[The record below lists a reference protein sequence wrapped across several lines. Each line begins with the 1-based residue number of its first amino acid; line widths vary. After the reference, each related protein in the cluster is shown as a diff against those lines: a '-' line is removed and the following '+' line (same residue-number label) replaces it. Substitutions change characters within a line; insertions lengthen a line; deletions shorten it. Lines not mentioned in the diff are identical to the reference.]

1 MTRSIFVDS
10 RDRISGTPSDF
21 TILLKHTL
29 NTTGRPHRMR
39 VDHLRLPISVP
50 TLTNQNNV
58 LTVSVNGGASF
69 TSVELPAQQYDA
81 ISFPQIIR
89 DRLTSLVPP
98 RTWNVGYDINRISLT
113 ISANGSFLLNDSGSL
128 NRRLKQHPYVDG
140 GNYYEFTYCPL
151 NGADVIF
158 LCSDQ
163 FSSVDNHGPAGSHD
177 ALLPC
182 NITSPFGSV
191 QEFSSAIP
199 AFVVCPPLSAN
210 TLSFQLRDRS
220 HTLLTSY
227 LQNVSFLLTI
237 D

>member
-1 MTRSIFVDS
+1 MTRQIFVDS
-10 RDRISGTPSDF
+10 RDRISGTPSNF

-29 NTTGRPHRMR
+29 NTTDRPHTMR
-39 VDHLRLPISVP
+39 VDHLRLLITVP
-50 TLTNQNNV
+50 TLTDQTNV

-69 TSVELPAQQYDA
+69 ISVEMPARQYDA

-89 DRLTSLVPP
+89 DRLTALVPS
-98 RTWNVGYDINRISLT
+98 RTWTVGYDLNRISLT
-113 ISANGSFLLNDSGSL
+113 ISANGSFLLDDSGSL
-128 NRRLKQHPYVDG
+128 NRRLKQHLYVDG
-140 GNYYEFTYCPL
+140 GNFYEFTYCPL

-163 FSSVDNHGPAGSHD
+163 FSSVDTHGPAESHD
-177 ALLPC
+177 VLLPC
-182 NITSPFGSV
+182 NITAPFGSV
-191 QEFSSAIP
+191 QVFSSSSP
-199 AFVVCPPLSAN
+199 SFVSCPPLSTN